1 MGVFVNFLLSGSVVS
16 LFFQV
21 LPISLLAGAVFAAA
35 RYACIRRNGSHLTWQ
50 KELPRLLL
58 VCYVTGLINL
68 VLVPSNLW
76 NDIWYALLTGAPF
89 TYSSAPPFTGGFS
102 LVPTFVRYLTGEFV
116 GHPGEWIKTMLAG
129 NFLMF
134 LPMGVLLPL
143 VFPRLSC
150 SRLWL
155 LPAAIPLAIEL
166 LQPLLGR
173 SFDTDDLLLNALG
186 IAAGWG
192 LTAICRGLLRRKK

>member
-1 MGVFVNFLLSGSVVS
+1 MNFLLSGSVVS

-21 LPISLLAGAVFAAA
+21 LPISLLAGVVFAAA
-35 RYACIRRNGSHLTWQ
+35 RYGCLRRTGSHLTWQ

-89 TYSSAPPFTGGFS
+89 TSSSAPPFTGGFS
-102 LVPTFVRYLTGEFV
+102 LAPTFVRYLTGEFV

-143 VFPRLSC
+143 VFPRLSR

-166 LQPLLGR
+166 LQPLVGR

-186 IAAGWG
+186 IAAGLGVTALCHG
-192 LTAICRGLLRRKK
+192 LSRREK